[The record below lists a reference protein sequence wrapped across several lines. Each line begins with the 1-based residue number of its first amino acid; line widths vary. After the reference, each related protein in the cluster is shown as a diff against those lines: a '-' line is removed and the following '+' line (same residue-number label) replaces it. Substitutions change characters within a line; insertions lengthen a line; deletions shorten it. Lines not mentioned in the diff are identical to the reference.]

1 MLIFTRQ
8 DLVNLIL
15 CGYKEREYTYRS
27 LQDLYTLRIPW
38 NYKFQGICSEFPI
51 LARKQIN
58 LLAYPHQKAPQ
69 ELFDFVRV
77 ARIGLASQPWEG
89 RMLPLY
95 HTRNINFFYEKDL
108 LKNQKNF
115 SLVFGLPPNLP
126 PLIDL
131 LLLYLKLFP
140 PP

>member
-1 MLIFTRQ
+1 VFIFTRQ

-27 LQDLYTLRIPW
+27 LQDQYTLRIPW
-38 NYKFQGICSEFPI
+38 NYKFQGIYSESPI
-51 LARKQIN
+51 LARKQSS

-108 LKNQKNF
+108 SENQRNF
-115 SLVFGLPPNLP
+115 SLGFVLPPNPL

-131 LLLYLKLFP
+131 LLLYLKLFLP
-140 PP
+140 L